1 MARFFWFRLAW
12 ALPIILVILVVSFF
26 LTRLVPGDPILAL
39 VGDYPAPPEYIA
51 EMRQIF
57 GLDQPLPVQLGLY
70 ILNLFRGDL
79 GFSFANQQP
88 VLALVLE
95 RAMRTLYLMIPALIL
110 SSLLAVALGL
120 FAARR
125 PGGIIDSLITWLVLI
140 VDSIPVFWMSQI
152 FIIVVAV
159 DLRLLPAQGML
170 SIRGYSGPLIFDFL
184 LHWILPGL
192 VVTLAY
198 LTVVARVARASLF
211 EMVNQDFVTTAL
223 AKGMTNGE
231 VLRKHVLPNALIPVI
246 SVIGYNFGHAVTGA
260 IMVEAV
266 FAWPGLGG
274 LFVSSIASRD
284 YPVLQAIFLLTS
296 ITVVVTNLATDLL
309 YGVIDPRVRYG
320 RLGK

>member
-1 MARFFWFRLAW
+1 MARYFWFRLAW
-12 ALPIILVILVVSFF
+12 ALPIIAAILIISFF

-51 EMRQIF
+51 EMRKLF

-70 ILNLFRGDL
+70 LLNLVKGDL

-95 RAMRTLYLMIPALIL
+95 RAVRTLYLMIPALIF
-110 SSLLAVALGL
+110 SSALAVVLGL
-120 FAARR
+120 LAARR
-125 PGGIIDSLITWLVLI
+125 PNGIVDNLITWLVLI

-152 FIIVVAV
+152 FIIVFAV

-170 SIRGYSGPLIFDFL
+170 SVRGVQGPIIFDFL
-184 LHWILPGL
+184 RHWILPGL

-223 AKGMTNGE
+223 AKGLKDRE
-231 VLRKHVLPNALIPVI
+231 VLRKHVLPNATIPVI
-246 SVIGYNFGHAVTGA
+246 SVIGYNAGHAITGA

-274 LFVSSIASRD
+274 LFVSSISSRD

-296 ITVVVTNLATDLL
+296 ITVVVTNLITDML

-320 RLGK
+320 VGK

>member
-1 MARFFWFRLAW
+1 VARFFWFRLAW